1 MWCPAGA
8 FPANRPLDIGGHSH
22 GLSWPLRRT
31 TAQLSRHVVASPIR
45 PGGSWHSVESAAV
58 AVVEWL
64 WGRVAMRGLVEGGR
78 DAPMVRG
85 IDARPFRTSHDE
97 RATLVGHLRFQ
108 RESLLRK
115 LDGISEKQARWSPVG
130 SGTSLLWLLR
140 HVGYAESIWVLD
152 RFARVP
158 TDPDLLGNALRDD
171 DTIDSLAT
179 RYRSVWQIVDET
191 IAASDLDAVCHVDDD
206 MSDPDLR
213 WVLTHLANETARH
226 AGHADI
232 LRELI
237 DGTTGR

>member
-1 MWCPAGA
+1 
-8 FPANRPLDIGGHSH
+8 
-22 GLSWPLRRT
+22 
-31 TAQLSRHVVASPIR
+31 
-45 PGGSWHSVESAAV
+45 
-58 AVVEWL
+58 
-64 WGRVAMRGLVEGGR
+64 
-78 DAPMVRG
+78 MVRE
-85 IDARPFRTSHDE
+85 IDTRPPRSFHDE
-97 RATLVGHLRFQ
+97 RRSLIGHLQFQ

-115 LDGISEKQARWSPVG
+115 LDGVTETQARWSPVE

-140 HVGYAESIWVLD
+140 HAGFAESIWVLH

-158 TDPDLLGNALRDD
+158 TDPDLLCNDLQAE

-179 RYRSVWQIVDET
+179 RYRNVWQSVDAIT
-191 IAASDLDAVCHVDDD
+191 AVSDLDAVCHVDDD

-213 WVLTHLANETARH
+213 WVIAHLATETARH